1 VICNDMGTSLDSREA
16 SNSLIL
22 PESREW
28 RNRRG
33 GRQAARKAG
42 LPWSAGGRYQWIV
55 SLHEDLSEERYSRFA
70 DLTGRVVAVMGG
82 TSGLGRA
89 IALGLARAGADVAVT
104 GRREALV
111 AEVARE
117 VEALGR
123 RTLRVA
129 CDVRERASIDAFRD
143 AVLAEFGAV
152 HVLVNAAGIMARQ
165 VAAEAPEQEWQ
176 SILDINVNGAM
187 RACQSFYE
195 PLKACGSG
203 RICQHRL
210 ADVLRG
216 LQSRHCLR
224 RFEERRAGHDAP
236 TGRGMGARR
245 HFGER
250 HRAGRLRHRPESSHA
265 GGHRARAR
273 AEKRARRCIVSA
285 WLKN

>member
-1 VICNDMGTSLDSREA
+1 M
-16 SNSLIL
+16 
-22 PESREW
+22 
-28 RNRRG
+28 
-33 GRQAARKAG
+33 
-42 LPWSAGGRYQWIV
+42 
-55 SLHEDLSEERYSRFA
+55 SLHEELSEERYSRFA
-70 DLTGRVVAVMGG
+70 DLTGRMVAVMGG

-111 AEVARE
+111 VEVAKE

-176 SILDINVNGAM
+176 AILDINVNGAM

-203 RICQHRL
+203 RIVNIASLTSFVAFNRVIAYGVSKSAVLGMTRQLAVEWAPDGISVNGIAPGVFVTDLNRHMLEGTERGRELKTRTPVHRFGL
-210 ADVLRG
+210 AKELIPVAILFA
-216 LQSRHCLR
+216 SEAAT
-224 RFEERRAGHDAP
+224 FV
-236 TGRGMGARR
+236 TGQTIAVD
-245 HFGER
+245 
-250 HRAGRLRHRPESSHA
+250 
-265 GGHRARAR
+265 GGFLASGVNSYA
-273 AEKRARRCIVSA
+273 
-285 WLKN
+285 